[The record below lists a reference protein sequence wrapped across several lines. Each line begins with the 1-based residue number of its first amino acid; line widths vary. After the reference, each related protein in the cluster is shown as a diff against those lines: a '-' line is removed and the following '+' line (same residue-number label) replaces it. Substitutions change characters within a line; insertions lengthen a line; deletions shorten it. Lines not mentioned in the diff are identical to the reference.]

1 MEQDTA
7 GQERFHNLAMSY
19 CRGTDAYVM
28 VYNVENAQSLA
39 DLQHWWMPRVRQ
51 RFDPPHIPPIVLGT
65 RPAPFLPHHHR
76 HHFLFD
82 ANGVDGVSSGC
93 RERGRAAA

>member
-7 GQERFHNLAMSY
+7 GQERFHNLAKSY
-19 CRGTDAYVM
+19 FRGTDAFVM

-51 RFDPPHIPPIVLGT
+51 RFDPSIPPIVLGT
-65 RPAPFLPHHHR
+65 PPAPFLPYHHHHR
-76 HHFLFD
+76 H
-82 ANGVDGVSSGC
+82 
-93 RERGRAAA
+93 RY